1 VRSDCE
7 HAAVYVILTT
17 KPGQF
22 RTEVNDDLRPVAAY
36 DYLFCGA
43 KKAHFVI
50 AELLSGSTK
59 VRVVEED
66 GDTVNHVPSKF
77 LPRFDTLERAV
88 EELKRL
94 TAFGR
99 MDTALCRTDTC

>member
-1 VRSDCE
+1 
-7 HAAVYVILTT
+7 VYVILTT

-22 RTEVNDDLRPVAAY
+22 RTEVNDDLRPVEAY

-43 KKAHFVI
+43 TKAHFVI
-50 AELLSGSTK
+50 AELLTAST
-59 VRVVEED
+59 RVAIVEE
-66 GDTVNHVPSKF
+66 GSDTVNHVPSKF
-77 LPRFDTLERAV
+77 LPSFDTVERAV

-99 MDTALCRTDTC
+99 MDTALCKTDAR